1 VTAVAAHP
9 RARLTGGL
17 AEAIAE
23 KGYAAATIADVVR
36 HARVSKR
43 TFYEHFED
51 KEACFLAL
59 YSDSSDEMIELIEQA
74 AGAVRAAES
83 ADEPAEA
90 ATPWEGRV
98 AAAARA
104 YFERLAAEP
113 ALTRAA
119 LVEVQA
125 AGPKALKLRREVQR
139 RYADLLVALSARAA
153 AEEDRLRPLSPTL
166 ATAVVGGLNELMLEA
181 VEEGREARL
190 PELAGTAAEL
200 IRALLVRSG

>member
-1 VTAVAAHP
+1 VTAVAADP

-59 YSDSSDEMIELIEQA
+59 YSDSSDEMIALIAAA
-74 AGAVRAAES
+74 AGA
-83 ADEPAEA
+83 
-90 ATPWEGRV
+90 EGV
-98 AAAARA
+98 EAAARA

-125 AGPKALKLRREVQR
+125 AGPKALSLRREVQR

-153 AEEDRLRPLSPTL
+153 AEEDGLRPLSPTL